1 MASCAEKEQE
11 RHGFLSFLRFIFMK
25 LSTKTR
31 YGTRILV
38 ELAQN
43 MDQGAL
49 QVSKIASTTKIPVK
63 YLEQLL
69 RALKQAGLVKTV
81 RGPKGGHILV
91 EKPEDLTLGKIA
103 RMFEGQTDLVECVS
117 HPENCD
123 MAQEC
128 TVRRAWHEATDAL
141 YGKLDGISIADLI
154 SEKYACQP
162 IYRKDSEK

>member
-1 MASCAEKEQE
+1 
-11 RHGFLSFLRFIFMK
+11 MK

-43 MDQGAL
+43 RDQGVL
-49 QVSKIASTTKIPVK
+49 QVSKIASSTKIPVK

-81 RGPKGGHILV
+81 RGSRGGHILA
-91 EKPEDLTLGKIA
+91 ENPEEISLGKVV

-117 HPENCD
+117 YPENCD
-123 MAQEC
+123 MAPEC
-128 TVRRAWHEATDAL
+128 LVRRVWHEATSVL
-141 YGKLDGISIADLI
+141 YKKLDGISIADLT
-154 SEKYACQP
+154 SEKKLAKVCKP
-162 IYRKDSEK
+162 FSSKKSKK

>member
-1 MASCAEKEQE
+1 
-11 RHGFLSFLRFIFMK
+11 MK

-43 MDQGAL
+43 RDLGAL
-49 QVSKIASTTKIPVK
+49 QVSKIASRTKIPVK

-91 EKPEDLTLGKIA
+91 ENPEEISLGKVV

-117 HPENCD
+117 YPENCD
-123 MAQEC
+123 MASEC
-128 TVRRAWHEATDAL
+128 LVRRVWHEATSVL
-141 YGKLDGISIADLI
+141 YNKLDGITIADLT
-154 SEKYACQP
+154 SEKKLTKVCKP
-162 IYRKDSEK
+162 FSSIKSKK